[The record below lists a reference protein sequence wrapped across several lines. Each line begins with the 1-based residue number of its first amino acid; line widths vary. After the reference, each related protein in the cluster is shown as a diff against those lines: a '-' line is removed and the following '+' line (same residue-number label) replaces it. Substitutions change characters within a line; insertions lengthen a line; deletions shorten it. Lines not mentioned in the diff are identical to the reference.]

1 MVPGKAQR
9 GGFWRKDPKA
19 APLAARC
26 APWLPSRAFT
36 PDTTGARG
44 GCRSPAAPC
53 QHRGASPSS
62 DLALPGARLGEA
74 GHSTPGCCPVV
85 PAQLGSGRAAS
96 PGSLQEGEGC
106 SASLLLCLPPPAAP
120 PLTVLSCPSS
130 WGRASTSPQC
140 RRPFLSPPAGPSC
153 RQRRLGADTS
163 RGDAAGQPGASPAV
177 TAHSAPC
184 QRPRIGTRR
193 LPTTQPAPSAR
204 HVPQP
209 AWCVARVPVSLLHV
223 TEPAWCAV
231 RVPVSCCP
239 ASSSGTGR
247 GFQPS
252 PESPCPKPSSPWHRD
267 PGPAHGGGVGEV
279 RPALTGAFVTSA
291 ASVVPGRQ
299 ETSSPSLEKR
309 R

>member
-19 APLAARC
+19 APLAACC

-36 PDTTGARG
+36 LDTPGARG
-44 GCRSPAAPC
+44 GCRSPAAP
-53 QHRGASPSS
+53 S
-62 DLALPGARLGEA
+62 
-74 GHSTPGCCPVV
+74 
-85 PAQLGSGRAAS
+85 
-96 PGSLQEGEGC
+96 
-106 SASLLLCLPPPAAP
+106 PAAAP
-120 PLTVLSCPSS
+120 LLTVLSCPSS
-130 WGRASTSPQC
+130 WGRASTSPQR

-184 QRPRIGTRR
+184 QRPRFGTRR

-209 AWCVARVPVSLLHV
+209 ARCVARVPVSLPHM
-223 TEPAWCAV
+223 TEPARRAA

-247 GFQPS
+247 GFQHS
-252 PESPCPKPSSPWHRD
+252 PESLCPKPSLPWHRD
-267 PGPAHGGGVGEV
+267 PGPAHKGGVGEL
-279 RPALTGAFVTSA
+279 RLALTGAFVTSA

>member
-1 MVPGKAQR
+1 MGWFLERHRGVGFRERIPKQPLWQRVVRPGSPRGRSLWTLLVPGEAATAQ
-9 GGFWRKDPKA
+9 
-19 APLAARC
+19 
-26 APWLPSRAFT
+26 
-36 PDTTGARG
+36 
-44 GCRSPAAPC
+44 
-53 QHRGASPSS
+53 QHP
-62 DLALPGARLGEA
+62 
-74 GHSTPGCCPVV
+74 
-85 PAQLGSGRAAS
+85 
-96 PGSLQEGEGC
+96 
-106 SASLLLCLPPPAAP
+106 PPPAAP
-120 PLTVLSCPSS
+120 LLTVLSCPSL
-130 WGRASTSPQC
+130 WGRASTSPQR

-184 QRPRIGTRR
+184 QRPRFGTRR

-209 AWCVARVPVSLLHV
+209 AWCVARVPVSLPHV
-223 TEPAWCAV
+223 TEPARRAA

-247 GFQPS
+247 GFQHS
-252 PESPCPKPSSPWHRD
+252 PESPCPKPSLPWHRD
-267 PGPAHGGGVGEV
+267 PGPAHRGGVGEV
-279 RPALTGAFVTSA
+279 RPALTRAFVTSA